1 MFHCRD
7 EEDSNEIYRV
17 MHTTEST
24 YSTITPEEEEAYAN
38 WLSQRDK
45 VHLHSLKLQLIKDH
59 PIIQVMYRRLV
70 PNVVSDTSFWNNYF
84 FHMEQK
90 GYDFSQRQESEPVSS
105 PVIEKK
111 EVETLNA
118 GFFLDFSLTN
128 RGIGSHSRGMV
139 RCRFE

>member
-1 MFHCRD
+1 MTWILHCRD
-7 EEDSNEIYRV
+7 EKDENEIFRV

-24 YSTITPEEEEAYAN
+24 YSTITPEEEVAYSN
-38 WLSQRDK
+38 WLNQRDK

-70 PNVVSDTSFWNNYF
+70 PNIVSDTSFWNNYF
-84 FHMEQK
+84 FHMEQN
-90 GYDFSQRQESEPVSS
+90 GYDFSQRQESEPMSS

-118 GFFLDFSLTN
+118 REWCRIEFTC
-128 RGIGSHSRGMV
+128 RRVRSHSRRMV
-139 RCRFE
+139 